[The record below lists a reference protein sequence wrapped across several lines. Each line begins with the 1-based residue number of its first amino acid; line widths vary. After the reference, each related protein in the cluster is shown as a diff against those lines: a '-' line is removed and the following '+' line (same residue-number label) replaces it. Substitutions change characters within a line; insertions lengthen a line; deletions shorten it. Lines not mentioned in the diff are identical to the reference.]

1 MLVMLFILWIL
12 AAPRAYAAPRSAE
25 VFGVMPQF
33 SDADV
38 DKSGCLSP
46 YEYEVVSQ
54 SVQRKALL
62 KLRKLASTFWRKQR
76 RNYQSSALEIG
87 APKSLIQV
95 FPSTNSTTQM
105 MHTKNS
111 AHRPEAQLISQ
122 SLSSHNRRGKE
133 ASPRIPGTL
142 ALAEQ
147 DAGVSVHGVSSSRS
161 VAPAPRVPLGTIAL
175 REETIHLRID
185 SRELVDTQPEECP
198 WLTPTTEDNVLLCND
213 GTLCDASVHADNWAC
228 CNSHGRRA
236 ACAKNW
242 PNMCAQNSLCEGG
255 SDHACEKDCSL
266 FGGNRPCYLG
276 CSDLPGVDP
285 VLSPCWQDL
294 EGDTCTDYQLLGYCE
309 VTGEYGATWAQ
320 EKGGSFADFVS
331 EGFTA
336 AEACCACG
344 GGEYAPP
351 PSPPSPPISPPVP
364 LSPPP
369 IPPAPPLST
378 NGEAVVISDERYA
391 LTHLEGALLDA
402 GVAAI
407 YLRTDV
413 VLTADL
419 PQLGRAL
426 NVTGRC
432 YTFEGFFSR
441 CQLNGDGAHRIF
453 SLVEGAVLHLAALE
467 LREAYVDD
475 FGASLLVVGARVSLF
490 DCVIAGSRTLGYGA
504 AVAVIHGH
512 ATLDRCQLMDSTG
525 DTGAAVYLYNGS
537 AAVMTATVVEGHS
550 SRRCGSGYILRSSL
564 LVLEGGSQVLRSE
577 ATEYG
582 GGLCAIAQS
591 TVRLGG
597 GSVVA
602 ECTAQSTGGA
612 VYLDDDSMAALSG
625 GSSLRGNRAEGSGG
639 AVDLRDGA
647 NRLEMMDSS
656 IEDNHATNRG
666 GGVNIENGVM
676 VTKGGSSLRGNAAQ
690 YGGAVFFG
698 DASSHELVNVTMSGN
713 RADDSGGALYIA
725 AARGHVALA
734 GLSLLNNSAV
744 SMGGAVFTE
753 GTVELTRGTRAEG
766 NFAGLYGGAI
776 YGGQSSTVHVSA
788 STLAF
793 NSAASRGGGM
803 EIGARGSVLLTNG
816 SAVMYNVVSKMGGG
830 LFAGQGA
837 SFVLADSSVSHNM
850 VRPDGDNDN
859 KALGAGILLSDHA
872 SARIVACLVSNNTFA
887 GIALVGKGGGIYVE
901 SGGTVQLEAGLVLLN
916 AAKTGGGISL
926 NDDAFLSLAAASV
939 VRLCRAENG
948 GGVYSKYATVVV
960 RGGCVVT
967 GNTAEISGGGVWA
980 NNLTVHGSEVSNNTA
995 FQDGGAGYPRTYNP
1009 TTRPA

>member
-1 MLVMLFILWIL
+1 
-12 AAPRAYAAPRSAE
+12 
-25 VFGVMPQF
+25 
-33 SDADV
+33 
-38 DKSGCLSP
+38 
-46 YEYEVVSQ
+46 
-54 SVQRKALL
+54 
-62 KLRKLASTFWRKQR
+62 
-76 RNYQSSALEIG
+76 
-87 APKSLIQV
+87 
-95 FPSTNSTTQM
+95 
-105 MHTKNS
+105 
-111 AHRPEAQLISQ
+111 
-122 SLSSHNRRGKE
+122 
-133 ASPRIPGTL
+133 
-142 ALAEQ
+142 
-147 DAGVSVHGVSSSRS
+147 
-161 VAPAPRVPLGTIAL
+161 
-175 REETIHLRID
+175 
-185 SRELVDTQPEECP
+185 
-198 WLTPTTEDNVLLCND
+198 
-213 GTLCDASVHADNWAC
+213 
-228 CNSHGRRA
+228 
-236 ACAKNW
+236 
-242 PNMCAQNSLCEGG
+242 MCAQNSLCEGG

-336 AEACCACG
+336 AEAC
-344 GGEYAPP
+344 
-351 PSPPSPPISPPVP
+351 
-364 LSPPP
+364 
-369 IPPAPPLST
+369 LST

-676 VTKGGSSLRGNAAQ
+676 NAAQ

-995 FQDGGAGYPRTYNP
+995 FQDG
-1009 TTRPA
+1009 